1 LSALKRIT
9 LILTVAILMATAALV
24 GSGVSAQAQT
34 PLSNDD
40 YYLNSDGVRVH
51 SPAYSLD
58 GSIPEGATAQCAD
71 GMYSFSL
78 HDRGTCSGHGGV
90 WQWL

>member
-1 LSALKRIT
+1 
-9 LILTVAILMATAALV
+9 MATAAIV

-34 PLSNDD
+34 PLSNDN
-40 YYLNSDGVRVH
+40 YYYNVDGVLVH
-51 SPAYSLD
+51 APVYSLD
-58 GSIPEGATAQCAD
+58 GSIPEGATAQCVD